1 MKLGTALAAALAA
14 STLACASTSAGDSAE
29 IEHATLGVTTEAPSE
44 ELARELGLEHRVRYR
59 GRVVDSVV
67 PGSAAAQ
74 AGLAPGD
81 VLLALDAV
89 ELFSQDDI
97 DDVLRVQRPGQTV
110 TLTFQRAHARDERS
124 ARATLGGERG
134 PPRAGIAWRH
144 ASLANLP
151 RALEEARAQERLV
164 LVGLSGAE
172 T

>member
-1 MKLGTALAAALAA
+1 MNA
-14 STLACASTSAGDSAE
+14 SASSREESAQ
-29 IEHATLGVTTEAPSE
+29 IERATLGVTTDAPSE
-44 ELARELGLEHRVRYR
+44 ELASDMALEHRVRFR
-59 GRVVDSVV
+59 GRVVDSVA

-74 AGLAPGD
+74 AGLAAGD

-97 DDVLRVQRPGQTV
+97 DDVLRVHRPGETLA
-110 TLTFQRAHARDERS
+110 LTFQRAGSREQRT
-124 ARATLGGERG
+124 ARATLGAERG
-134 PPRAGIAWRH
+134 PRNTGIAWRH

-151 RALEEARAQERLV
+151 RALDEARAEKRLV